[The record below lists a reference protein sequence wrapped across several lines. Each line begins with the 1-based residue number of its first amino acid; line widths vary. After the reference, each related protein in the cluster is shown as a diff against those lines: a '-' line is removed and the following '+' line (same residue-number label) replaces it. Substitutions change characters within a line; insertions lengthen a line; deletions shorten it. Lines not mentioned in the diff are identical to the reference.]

1 MVIFAVLL
9 DITHTHTHTDTHR
22 LTSTLIQVTSTSHL
36 NYCYPTVILLLPL
49 PLVDYSQ
56 LTRQTNT
63 FKVKL
68 ASPLPLP
75 KTFSRLPMPFTVK
88 AQVLAKGQTLVACI
102 SLTYLNDLITCHSS
116 AGLFHTSYAAL
127 LAVALYTPITTHL
140 AEFQFC
146 QDEKNSGMDSGY
158 GCTTRRMHLTSLN
171 CRLKNG

>member
-1 MVIFAVLL
+1 MIIFAVLL
-9 DITHTHTHTDTHR
+9 DNTHTHTHR

-36 NYCYPTVILLLPL
+36 NYCFPTVILLLPL

-63 FKVKL
+63 FKL

-75 KTFSRLPMPFTVK
+75 KTFSRLPMPFTVQ
-88 AQVLAKGQTLVACI
+88 AQVLANGQALVVCI

-127 LAVALYTPITTHL
+127 LAVALYTPITTNL

-158 GCTTRRMHLTSLN
+158 GCTTRRMHLTSMN